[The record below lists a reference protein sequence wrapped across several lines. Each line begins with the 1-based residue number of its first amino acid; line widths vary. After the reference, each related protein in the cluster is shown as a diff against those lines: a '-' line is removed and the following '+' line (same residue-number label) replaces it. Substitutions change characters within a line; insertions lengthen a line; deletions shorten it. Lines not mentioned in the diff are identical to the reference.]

1 MFPHVIEK
9 AVYNSVIQ
17 RRDAKTTH
25 EQVIECKPEFRT
37 IFEQEHSII
46 GKFGPA
52 MQQLLRDHKPPK
64 QKKER
69 KKFKLIL

>member
-37 IFEQEHSII
+37 IFEREHSII

-52 MQQLLRDHKPPK
+52 MQ
-64 QKKER
+64 
-69 KKFKLIL
+69 